1 MRAARLTCMLLAA
14 SAALLGVSAETV
26 SGQESRFRLNPY
38 AGWYHFDESSF
49 EKGFEPSDVDS
60 DLVYGLRL
68 AIGGLGGWSLDLAY
82 GRTQFGARGP
92 EGDGNAIE
100 VAGARIQLFYG
111 ALNWHIPLTGPV
123 DLFLSGGVGGI
134 NTDFFDDDGE
144 HTDVLVNYGAGVA
157 IPVGPLRV
165 RADLKDQVDLCNA
178 PEEFDAD
185 ALSACFEDEA
195 LHNIEFTAGLE
206 LPL

>member
-1 MRAARLTCMLLAA
+1 MRAAGLAVALLTGLAAAA
-14 SAALLGVSAETV
+14 SA
-26 SGQESRFRLNPY
+26 QDSRFRLNPY

-49 EKGFEPSDVDS
+49 EKGFETSDVES

-92 EGDGNAIE
+92 LPEGDGNAGE

-111 ALNWHIPLTGPV
+111 ALNWHLPLTGPL

-134 NTDFFDDDGE
+134 DTDFHDDDGA

-157 IPVGPLRV
+157 IPAGPLRV

-178 PEEFDAD
+178 PEEFDPE